1 MPLST
6 RIAAHLPFLRR
17 YARALTG
24 SQSSGDAYVSAV
36 LEALIA
42 DVTIFPEARNDRV
55 ALYKLFASLYGS
67 IHVEVWDQPSPFAW
81 EQRAQSNLQSIPEVP
96 RQAFLL
102 ASVEGFQPPEIAEIL
117 DVPEALIPELLERA
131 SVEISRQVATEIMI
145 IEDEPLIAMDI
156 EDMVKSLGHRVT
168 GIART
173 RDEAIALYEKTRP
186 RMVLADIQLADG
198 SSGIDAVNDILH
210 SSAIPVIF
218 ITAFPERLLTG
229 ERPEPTFLVT
239 KPFNPDMVKALI
251 SQALFFHEA
260 AEKAA

>member
-42 DVTIFPEARNDRV
+42 DVSIFPKATDDRV
-55 ALYKLFASLYGS
+55 ALYKLFAGLYGS
-67 IHVEVWDQPSPFAW
+67 LNIDVWENPSPFAW
-81 EQRAQSNLQSIPEVP
+81 EQRAAANLQSIPPVP

-102 ASVEGFQPPEIAEIL
+102 ASVEGFQPSEVAEVL
-117 DVPEALIPELLERA
+117 DVPEEMVHDLLERA
-131 SVEISRQVATEIMI
+131 SVEISRQVATDIMI

-173 RDEAIALYEKTRP
+173 RAEAVELFRTTQPK
-186 RMVLADIQLADG
+186 MVLADIQLADG
-198 SSGIDAVNDILH
+198 SSGIDAVNDILQ

-251 SQALFFHEA
+251 SQALFFNER